1 MTALSPAPTPSL
13 EDAATP
19 AGVARRRRQRR
30 IALAALSVA
39 GFLDALY
46 MLAYHEEL
54 IDRLVCPFFG
64 EGCERVGRSPHAV
77 HFGLPN
83 ALVGAL
89 GYAVMATLAVA
100 LGDRPA
106 RQRSFPALALGATAG
121 AAAAASAIL
130 TYEQPARVGA
140 WCFWCLLS
148 AALNAAILPLA
159 LAEVREVRSARRAVP
174 TTEGG
179 RGP

>member
-1 MTALSPAPTPSL
+1 MTALSPTH
-13 EDAATP
+13 ATP
-19 AGVARRRRQRR
+19 PADAPAQGGVARPRRRQRR

-46 MLAYHEEL
+46 MLAYHEGL

-89 GYAVMATLAVA
+89 GYAVMTTLAVA

-106 RQRSFPALALGATAG
+106 RQRPYRVLALGATAG
-121 AAAAASAIL
+121 AAAAASAVL

-159 LAEVREVRSARRAVP
+159 LAEVREARSARHALYP
-174 TTEGG
+174 
-179 RGP
+179 

>member
-1 MTALSPAPTPSL
+1 MTALSPVH
-13 EDAATP
+13 ATP
-19 AGVARRRRQRR
+19 PADAPAQAGVARPRRRQRR
-30 IALAALSVA
+30 IALAALSVV

-46 MLAYHEEL
+46 MLAYHEGL

-106 RQRSFPALALGATAG
+106 RQRPYPALALGATAG
-121 AAAAASAIL
+121 AAAAASAVL

-159 LAEVREVRSARRAVP
+159 LAEVREARSAGHALHP
-174 TTEGG
+174 
-179 RGP
+179 